1 MTDKFTEQYKHQIQ
15 LCKQMLILVGHSEHT
30 KELRLS
36 EARKLLLNFF
46 PQDIIS
52 QATIKI
58 LYGEQ

>member
-1 MTDKFTEQYKHQIQ
+1 MDKFTEQYKYEIN
-15 LCKQMLILVGHSEHT
+15 LCKEMLIHVRHSEHT

-36 EARKLLLNFF
+36 EARKLLKNFF